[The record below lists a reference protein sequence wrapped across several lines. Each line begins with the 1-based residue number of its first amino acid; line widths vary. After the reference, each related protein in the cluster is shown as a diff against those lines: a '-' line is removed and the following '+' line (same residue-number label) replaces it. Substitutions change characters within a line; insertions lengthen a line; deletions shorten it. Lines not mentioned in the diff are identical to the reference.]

1 MERVARNEHFP
12 YEQEHI
18 GGDLL
23 AVRGFLDGC
32 TYRVLYAREG
42 THDQILLGLHVF
54 QKKDRKLPDGRAEAR
69 RAPRPRLARTR
80 GLSHLYRS
88 KPMRTLEA
96 VTRSAARVEVMDVAT
111 QHDDLDAFIEEQTR
125 DQAFAAAF
133 EDAQARAE
141 LLASCVR
148 RRKETGLTQAEVARS
163 MGTTQSAVSD
173 LEAGATD
180 PRLSTLQRYARAVG
194 ARIDVALGQPMAA
207 R

>member
-1 MERVARNEHFP
+1 
-12 YEQEHI
+12 
-18 GGDLL
+18 
-23 AVRGFLDGC
+23 
-32 TYRVLYAREG
+32 
-42 THDQILLGLHVF
+42 
-54 QKKDRKLPDGRAEAR
+54 
-69 RAPRPRLARTR
+69 
-80 GLSHLYRS
+80 
-88 KPMRTLEA
+88 
-96 VTRSAARVEVMDVAT
+96 MDVAT
-111 QHDDLDAFIEEQTR
+111 QQDDLDAFIEEQTR
-125 DQAFAAAF
+125 DPAFAAAF